1 MGILI
6 LLTTAI
12 IWGGAFLF
20 QKMGGDHVGPFAFT
34 VYRNVLAGFF
44 LLGVMAVR
52 RRAGT
57 ARPTMGR
64 DSRRAGTARPTM
76 GRDSRRA
83 GTAFIGR
90 PELIAGACCGFALWV
105 PSMLQQIGIADCSP
119 GTCAFLTANYAL
131 IIPVLALALGK
142 RPRWYVWPGVAAALT
157 GTFLICLMGAGEFA
171 LGRGEALT
179 LLCAFFYAVQLL
191 VVDHFVAR
199 VDVLGLSCV
208 QFFTGAILGLPFLL
222 LPSESAHLN
231 LADLRAAAVAIA
243 FCGVFSSGVA
253 YTLQNVGQK
262 MVSAAIAG
270 IVLSLESVFGVFFG
284 WLAGFCGWIPVCEVM
299 TPRRLCGYALVFAAI
314 VFTQVLDA
322 RRTK

>member
-6 LLTTAI
+6 LLTTAV

-34 VYRNVLAGFF
+34 LYRNVLATLF
-44 LLGVMAVR
+44 LLAAMALR
-52 RRAGT
+52 RRFAL
-57 ARPTMGR
+57 GR
-64 DSRRAGTARPTM
+64 A
-76 GRDSRRA
+76 
-83 GTAFIGR
+83 
-90 PELIAGACCGFALWV
+90 ELVGGAWCGFALWV
-105 PSMLQQIGIADCSP
+105 PSMLQQIGIADTSP

-131 IIPVLALALGK
+131 IVPLFALALGR
-142 RPRWYVWPGVAAALT
+142 RPRWYVWPGVALALG
-157 GTFLICLMGAGEFA
+157 GTFLICLKGAGEFA

-179 LLCAFFYAVQLL
+179 LLCAVFYAMQML
-191 VVDHFVAR
+191 VVDHFVRKA
-199 VDVLGLSCV
+199 DVLALSCV
-208 QFFTGAILGLPFLL
+208 QFATAAVLGLPFLL

-231 LADLRAAAVAIA
+231 LADLRAAAVAVA
-243 FCGVFSSGVA
+243 FCGIFSSGVA

-284 WLAGFCGWIPVCEVM
+284 WLAGACGWIPVCEEM
-299 TPRRLCGYALVFAAI
+299 TPRRLLGYGLVFAAI

-322 RRTK
+322 RRTSSGG

>member
-52 RRAGT
+52 RRFALGRAELAG
-57 ARPTMGR
+57 
-64 DSRRAGTARPTM
+64 
-76 GRDSRRA
+76 
-83 GTAFIGR
+83 
-90 PELIAGACCGFALWV
+90 GACCGFALWV
-105 PSMLQQIGIADCSP
+105 PSMLQQAGIADTSP

-142 RPRWYVWPGVAAALT
+142 RPQWYVWPGVAAALT
-157 GTFLICLMGAGEFA
+157 GTFLICLTGAGEFA

-179 LLCAFFYAVQLL
+179 LLCAFFYAVQML
-191 VVDHFVAR
+191 VVDHFVSR

-208 QFFTGAILGLPFLL
+208 QFFTGALLGLPFLA

-243 FCGVFSSGVA
+243 FCGIFSSGVA

-262 MVSAAIAG
+262 LVSAAVAG

-314 VFTQVLDA
+314 VFTQLLDA
-322 RRTK
+322 RRTKCEETR

>member
-83 GTAFIGR
+83 RTAFIGR

-119 GTCAFLTANYAL
+119 GTCAFLTAN
-131 IIPVLALALGK
+131 
-142 RPRWYVWPGVAAALT
+142 
-157 GTFLICLMGAGEFA
+157 
-171 LGRGEALT
+171 
-179 LLCAFFYAVQLL
+179 
-191 VVDHFVAR
+191 
-199 VDVLGLSCV
+199 
-208 QFFTGAILGLPFLL
+208 
-222 LPSESAHLN
+222 
-231 LADLRAAAVAIA
+231 
-243 FCGVFSSGVA
+243 
-253 YTLQNVGQK
+253 
-262 MVSAAIAG
+262 
-270 IVLSLESVFGVFFG
+270 
-284 WLAGFCGWIPVCEVM
+284 
-299 TPRRLCGYALVFAAI
+299 
-314 VFTQVLDA
+314 
-322 RRTK
+322 

>member
-12 IWGGAFLF
+12 IWGGAVLF

-34 VYRNVLAGFF
+34 LYRNVLAGVF

-52 RRAGT
+52 RGAGRAFLGK
-57 ARPTMGR
+57 
-64 DSRRAGTARPTM
+64 
-76 GRDSRRA
+76 
-83 GTAFIGR
+83 
-90 PELIAGACCGFALWV
+90 PELVGGACCGLALWV

-142 RPRWYVWPGVAAALT
+142 RPRWYVWPGVAVALT
-157 GTFLICLMGAGEFA
+157 GTFLICLTGAGEFA

-179 LLCAFFYAVQLL
+179 LLCAFFYAVQML

-208 QFFTGAILGLPFLL
+208 QFFTGALLGLPFLL

-322 RRTK
+322 RRTKCEQTR